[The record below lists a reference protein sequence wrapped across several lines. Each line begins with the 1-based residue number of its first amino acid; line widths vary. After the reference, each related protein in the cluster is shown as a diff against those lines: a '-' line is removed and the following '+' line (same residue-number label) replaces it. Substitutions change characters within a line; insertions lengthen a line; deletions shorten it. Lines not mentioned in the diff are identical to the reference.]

1 MKAEIKKKLQFL
13 IELGLNKN
21 EINEIL
27 DKQEILNKSQEY
39 KKEEVEEEEFQVQ
52 VRIEKEEGAQAPF
65 FVAQSFDQAQI
76 RIPEVPQE

>member
-13 IELGLNKN
+13 IELGLNQN

-39 KKEEVEEEEFQVQ
+39 KKEEVEEEEF
-52 VRIEKEEGAQAPF
+52 
-65 FVAQSFDQAQI
+65 
-76 RIPEVPQE
+76 